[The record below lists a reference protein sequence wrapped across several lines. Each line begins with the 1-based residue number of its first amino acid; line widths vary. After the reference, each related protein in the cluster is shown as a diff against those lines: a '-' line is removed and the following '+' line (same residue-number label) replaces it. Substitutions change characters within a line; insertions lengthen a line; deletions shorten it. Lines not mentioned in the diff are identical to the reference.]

1 MVPQLTRRD
10 VLTGTISFAGAA
22 ALAGAA
28 AAVGRTEKSAVR
40 WPFYAFDNGLRGV
53 KGVEAKVKLL
63 KDLGYAG
70 LEYHLDPAELPK
82 MLDALDKHGLKM
94 FGIYAVPTLERG
106 IPDDWGDWIKRLE
119 GRKTRIE
126 LAIRSK
132 KFKSSDP
139 AGDKLGVAMVKK
151 VSDFCGDTGP
161 VVSIYP
167 HTKSWT
173 ERVEDGVRMAK
184 LTGRKNV
191 GTNFNL
197 VHWQWVKQ
205 TRPLEDV
212 LTEALPHLL
221 LVTLNGLKGPRGSRQ
236 KIRPLDESDYDLA
249 GFLKLV
255 RKVGYT
261 GPVGLQCWSI
271 KDPPAKH
278 LKRSMAAWRRLLK
291 QVDAGPG

>member
-1 MVPQLTRRD
+1 MHSHPTRRD
-10 VLTGTISFAGAA
+10 VIAGAASLAGGA

-28 AAVGRTEKSAVR
+28 ARRSKKKPSAA
-40 WPFYAFDNGLRGV
+40 WPFYAFDNGLRDV

-70 LEYHLDPAELPK
+70 LEYHLDPAEMPK
-82 MLDALDKHGLKM
+82 MLEALDKHGLKM
-94 FGIYAVPTLERG
+94 FGIYTVPTLEQG
-106 IPDDWGDWIKRLE
+106 IPDNWGDWIKLLK
-119 GRKTRIE
+119 GRSTRIE
-126 LAIRSK
+126 MAIRSK

-139 AGDKLGVAMVKK
+139 AGDKLGAAMVKR
-151 VSDFCGDTGP
+151 VSDLCGDTGP

-167 HTKSWT
+167 HTRNWT

-197 VHWQWVKQ
+197 VHWQWVEQ
-205 TRPLEDV
+205 TRPLEEI
-212 LTEALPHLL
+212 LTDALPHLL
-221 LVTLNGLKGPRGSRQ
+221 LVTLNGLKGPKGSRQ

-255 RKVGYT
+255 KKVGYT

-271 KDPPAKH
+271 KEPAADH
-278 LKRSMAAWRRLLK
+278 LKRSMDTWRKLLE
-291 QVDAGPG
+291 QIDVE

>member
-1 MVPQLTRRD
+1 MVPDLTRRD
-10 VLTGTISFAGAA
+10 VLTSAMSLAGAGT
-22 ALAGAA
+22 LAGAA
-28 AAVGRTEKSAVR
+28 ARGVEKKPTVH
-40 WPFYAFDNGLRGV
+40 WPLYAFDNGLRDV

-70 LEYHLDPAELPK
+70 IEYHLDPAELPK
-82 MLDALDKHGLKM
+82 MLEALDKHGLKM
-94 FGIYAVPTLERG
+94 FGMYTVPTLEQG
-106 IPDDWGDWIKRLE
+106 IPDNWGDWIKLLK
-119 GRKTRIE
+119 GRPTRIE
-126 LAIRSK
+126 MAIRSK
-132 KFKSSDP
+132 KVKSSDP

-167 HTKSWT
+167 HTRNWT

-184 LTGRKNV
+184 LSGRKNV

-205 TRPLEDV
+205 TRPLEEI
-212 LTEALPHLL
+212 LAAALPHLF
-221 LVTLNGLKGPRGSRQ
+221 LVTLNGLKGPKDSKQ

-255 RKVGYT
+255 KKVGYT

-271 KDPPAKH
+271 KDPAAEH
-278 LKRSMAAWRRLLK
+278 LKRSIATWRTLLE
-291 QVDAGPG
+291 QVDAK

>member
-1 MVPQLTRRD
+1 MHTQVTRRD
-10 VLTGTISFAGAA
+10 VLSGAMSFAGAA
-22 ALAGAA
+22 AMAGAA
-28 AAVGRTEKSAVR
+28 ARAKQKPVAR
-40 WPFYAFDNGLRGV
+40 WPFYSFDNGLRDV
-53 KGVEAKVKLL
+53 KGVDAKVKLL

-70 LEYHLDPAELPK
+70 LEYHLDPTELPK
-82 MLDALDKHGLKM
+82 MLEALDKHGLKM
-94 FGIYAVPTLERG
+94 FGIYTVPSLEQG
-106 IPDDWGDWIKRLE
+106 IPDDWGEWIKKLA

-126 LAIRSK
+126 MAIRSK

-139 AGDKLGVAMVKK
+139 AGDKIGGAMVKK

-167 HTKSWT
+167 HTNSWT

-184 LTGRKNV
+184 LAGRKNV

-205 TRPLEDV
+205 TRPLAEV
-212 LTEALPHLL
+212 LTEALPHLF
-221 LVTLNGLKGPRGSRQ
+221 LVTLNGLKGPKDSRQ
-236 KIRPLDESDYDLA
+236 KIRPLDESDYDLG

-261 GPVGLQCWSI
+261 GPVGLQCYSI
-271 KDPPAKH
+271 KNPAADH
-278 LKRSMAAWRRLLK
+278 LKRSMATWRKLLA
-291 QVDAGPG
+291 QIGAE